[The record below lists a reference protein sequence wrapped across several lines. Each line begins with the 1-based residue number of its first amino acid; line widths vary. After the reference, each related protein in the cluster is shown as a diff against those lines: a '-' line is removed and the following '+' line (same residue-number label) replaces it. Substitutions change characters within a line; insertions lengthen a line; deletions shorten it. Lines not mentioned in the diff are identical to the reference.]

1 MREEG
6 LTRDFRVGDAWL
18 VRPSLN
24 RIEGGGRVVQL
35 QPKIMGV
42 LCVLAERPGELVTR
56 ELLFQTVWKGTH
68 VTEHVLARS
77 ISELRRAF
85 GDTPKRPKVIE
96 TIPKAG
102 YRLIAPVFVNGAA
115 RADDTDVPADAP
127 RPAAHPSPESADR
140 RGTRSTRL
148 WLEAGALSL
157 AAGFVLLAIYL
168 LFYMRHIGHFH
179 FRHP

>member
-6 LTRDFRVGDAWL
+6 LNCDFRVGDEWL
-18 VRPSLN
+18 VQPRLHRLS
-24 RIEGGGRVVQL
+24 GGGRVVQL

-56 ELLFQTVWKGTH
+56 ERLFETVWKGTH

-85 GDTPKRPKVIE
+85 GDTPKAPKVIE

-102 YRLIAPVFVNGAA
+102 YRLIAPVSVNPDAGAE
-115 RADDTDVPADAP
+115 AP
-127 RPAAHPSPESADR
+127 RPFEREPPRTVGRPGAKSA
-140 RGTRSTRL
+140 RL
-148 WLEAGALSL
+148 WLGVGAL
-157 AAGFVLLAIYL
+157 AAGFVLLAVYL
-168 LFYMRHIGHFH
+168 LFYVRHVGHFH
-179 FRHP
+179 FRHPW

>member
-6 LTRDFRVGDAWL
+6 LGCDFRVGEDWL
-18 VRPSLN
+18 VRPRLN
-24 RIEGGGRVVQL
+24 RVEGRGRVVQL

-56 ELLFQTVWKGTH
+56 ERLFETVWKDTH

-85 GDTPKRPKVIE
+85 GDTPKRPQVIE
-96 TIPKAG
+96 TIPKSG
-102 YRLIAPVFVNGAA
+102 YRLAA
-115 RADDTDVPADAP
+115 RVSAP
-127 RPAAHPSPESADR
+127 RDADPTPAPPHAASRTAGS
-140 RGTRSTRL
+140 STRL
-148 WLEAGALSL
+148 RAGALSL
-157 AAGFVLLAIYL
+157 SLAVGLALLVCYL
-168 LFYMRHIGHFH
+168 LFYVRHVGHFH

>member
-6 LTRDFRVGDAWL
+6 LSRDFRVADEWL
-18 VRPSLN
+18 VQPSLN
-24 RIEGGGRVVQL
+24 RISGRGKVVQL
-35 QPKIMGV
+35 QPKIMDV

-56 ELLFQTVWKGTH
+56 ERLFETVWEGTH

-102 YRLIAPVFVNGAA
+102 YRLIAHVSVSGDAG
-115 RADDTDVPADAP
+115 TDAL
-127 RPAAHPSPESADR
+127 RPAGHGPPEIAGRPGGRPARVWSR
-140 RGTRSTRL
+140 
-148 WLEAGALSL
+148 AGALSL
-157 AAGFVLLAIYL
+157 AVGFLLLAVYL
-168 LFYMRHIGHFH
+168 LFYVRHIGPFH

>member
-6 LTRDFRVGDAWL
+6 LTRDFRVGDEWL
-18 VRPSLN
+18 VQPGLN
-24 RIEGGGRVVQL
+24 RVSGRGRVVQL

-56 ELLFQTVWKGTH
+56 ERLFETVWAGTH
-68 VTEHVLARS
+68 VTEHVLDRS

-85 GDTPKRPKVIE
+85 GDTPKAPKVIE

-102 YRLIAPVFVNGAA
+102 YRLIAPVSINGDAA
-115 RADDTDVPADAP
+115 ADAP
-127 RPAAHPSPESADR
+127 RPAEHGPHELAGRPGRQSSR
-140 RGTRSTRL
+140 F
-148 WLEAGALSL
+148 WLRAGALSL
-157 AAGFVLLAIYL
+157 AAGFLLLALYL
-168 LFYMRHIGHFH
+168 LFYVRHVGHFH